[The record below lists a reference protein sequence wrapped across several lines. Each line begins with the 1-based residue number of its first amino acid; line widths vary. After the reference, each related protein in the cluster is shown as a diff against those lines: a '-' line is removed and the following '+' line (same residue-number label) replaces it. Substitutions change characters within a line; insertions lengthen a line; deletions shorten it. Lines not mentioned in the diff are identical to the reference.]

1 MPARQRDEQQPEDA
15 AVPSLAAQTVRR
27 ADSRAQVVEG
37 ESSSGVEAAPDS
49 AAGVAASVPA
59 VSTAQPTS
67 NDAAA
72 DQPAVAA
79 VERAVVCSS
88 AGVVLLS
95 CMAVLVIVRV
105 CCMLAAA
112 ALQPPQGAH
121 ALAVGGIR
129 HRIRRMISRHH

>member
-37 ESSSGVEAAPDS
+37 ESSS
-49 AAGVAASVPA
+49 GVAASVPA

-112 ALQPPQGAH
+112 ALQAPQGAH

-129 HRIRRMISRHH
+129 HRIRRMIRHH